1 MILTTLRVLRTISMI
16 LAGIALGSSG
26 PFAQSRVRVIHD
38 RATIWRRDTP
48 VIVATIVK
56 IGTLLD
62 VVGREGEQYVV
73 VIPAEYGGKGAVGL
87 IAVSQVEVVSGA
99 LPQPRER
106 QEPARVRPPPAATTR
121 FEAFAFG
128 AIGVHGR
135 VKIMVGR

>member
-62 VVGREGEQYVV
+62 VVAGR
-73 VIPAEYGGKGAVGL
+73 ANNT
-87 IAVSQVEVVSGA
+87 SW
-99 LPQPRER
+99 
-106 QEPARVRPPPAATTR
+106 
-121 FEAFAFG
+121 
-128 AIGVHGR
+128 
-135 VKIMVGR
+135 